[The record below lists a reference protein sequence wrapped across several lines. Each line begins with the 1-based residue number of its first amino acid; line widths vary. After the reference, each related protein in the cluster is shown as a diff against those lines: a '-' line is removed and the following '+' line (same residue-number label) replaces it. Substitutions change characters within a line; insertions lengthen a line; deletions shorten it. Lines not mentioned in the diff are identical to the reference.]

1 MPRVYM
7 SLAERQE
14 AKIIRLL
21 KGAADGKHEQL
32 ADVWDVSRQ
41 AVDYRIK
48 NGKVTL
54 LDLWKARDVIDL
66 DAADI
71 EYLIRERG

>member
-1 MPRVYM
+1 MPRVYT
-7 SLAERQE
+7 SQAERQE

-32 ADVWDVSRQ
+32 ADAWEVSRQ

-48 NGKVTL
+48 HGNVTL

-66 DAADI
+66 DAHDI

>member
-1 MPRVYM
+1 MPRVYT
-7 SLAERQE
+7 SQAERQE
-14 AKIIRLL
+14 AKIIRML

>member
-1 MPRVYM
+1 MPKVYT
-7 SLAERQE
+7 SLAEKQE
-14 AKIIRLL
+14 ARIIRVL

-48 NGKVTL
+48 NGKITL

-66 DAADI
+66 DAHDI